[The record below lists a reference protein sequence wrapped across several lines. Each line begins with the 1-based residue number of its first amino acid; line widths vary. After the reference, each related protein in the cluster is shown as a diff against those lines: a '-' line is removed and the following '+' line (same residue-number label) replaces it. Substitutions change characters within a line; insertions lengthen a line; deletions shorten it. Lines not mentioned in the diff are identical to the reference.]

1 MSNCLD
7 EWCNNHETFIILGC
21 RVAEFPLFAAFTS
34 VSFDS
39 IAFWYCRRSN
49 VTFLLSQHLYSSNWG
64 DYAIS
69 TLSVVLDFVR
79 LHTSFAIRPI
89 ISLAASLQLVLDMIL
104 LWFNWIIFLINS
116 GYFTVMLT
124 KPPSI
129 AFIIAC
135 YYTYNCSGCYYVH
148 LPLTCLLVEIPSS
161 CWIFE

>member
-1 MSNCLD
+1 MQNFLSLQ
-7 EWCNNHETFIILGC
+7 HLQ
-21 RVAEFPLFAAFTS
+21 VL
-34 VSFDS
+34 VSIRLQSDTVIDQTLMF
-39 IAFWYCRRSN
+39 
-49 VTFLLSQHLYSSNWG
+49 FLTQHLYSSNWG

-104 LWFNWIIFLINS
+104 LWFNWIIFLVYS

-135 YYTYNCSGCYYVH
+135 YYTYNCSGWMVCFHCMGVHLLVH
-148 LPLTCLLVEIPSS
+148 LPCCLLAGIPAS
-161 CWIFE
+161 C